1 MYGCN
6 SMVMD
11 VIWLLSIL
19 ILVRFWISTSLFVEG
34 KDMNMFVRQFLTRVM
49 FVVNLSVLVSWQIT
63 FSCFDACLWSWL
75 LLQFCY
81 SYSIAVIPSKCSS
94 STRGMYIHQ
103 IGIVKLLME
112 FIRSLNRNE
121 QALVAPAAWI
131 EWNAGV
137 EGEDQGQRAG
147 EWLTMQ
153 WRTIMRI
160 GGSWCDRPCKGDW
173 VCTSECC
180 ASVAGMVLTAQA
192 IVVEKPKKKS
202 PANPPTKGLPL
213 WWWLGFL
220 TLTSDKFIAN
230 AEKYEEIR
238 NGRHS

>member
-1 MYGCN
+1 
-6 SMVMD
+6 
-11 VIWLLSIL
+11 
-19 ILVRFWISTSLFVEG
+19 
-34 KDMNMFVRQFLTRVM
+34 MFIFYKR
-49 FVVNLSVLVSWQIT
+49 
-63 FSCFDACLWSWL
+63 
-75 LLQFCY
+75 
-81 SYSIAVIPSKCSS
+81 
-94 STRGMYIHQ
+94 YIHQ
-103 IGIVKLLME
+103 ICIVKLLME

-153 WRTIMRI
+153 RRTIMRI

-173 VCTSECC
+173 ACTSECC
-180 ASVAGMVLTAQA
+180 ASVAGMVLAAQA
-192 IVVEKPKKKS
+192 IVVEKPQKKS

-238 NGRHS
+238 NGRHSSGCFRVFSYKFRLLCGLQLSLLGRCGCKRATKSCKFSRKDML